1 MNSHCDIQICVE
13 SKTIA
18 TSAHPHHREGQIQ
31 IQLHEGDKYVQR
43 GVYEKRCSKRCLFH
57 VQA

>member
-1 MNSHCDIQICVE
+1 MDILSTNKMNSNCDIQICVE

-31 IQLHEGDKYVQR
+31 IQLHEGGKYVQR
-43 GVYEKRCSKRCLFH
+43 GVYEKTWN
-57 VQA
+57 